1 MSEITKHPT
10 AEEKKGENTAQ
21 NPDAKAAAPEKKA
34 PFNPIEAAETVS
46 KGKFTL
52 RTPIRDG
59 EKEYTYLKYDF
70 NALSA
75 WELAKAID
83 AGSSGR
89 NDAFNMSDA
98 QALALFAAAAAK
110 CTEGGLD
117 ATDIRERMGASD
129 GVAAIRV
136 ASIFF
141 NGSSLAG
148 SLRFTKE

>member
-1 MSEITKHPT
+1 MSEITKRPET
-10 AEEKKGENTAQ
+10 EENAT
-21 NPDAKAAAPEKKA
+21 NPETKEAAAPAKRPA
-34 PFNPIEAAETVS
+34 FNPIEAAETVS

-52 RTPIRDG
+52 KTPIRDG
-59 EKEYTYLKYDF
+59 ENEYSELKYDF
-70 NALSA
+70 NALTA

-83 AGSSGR
+83 TGTSGR
-89 NDAFNMSDA
+89 NDAFNVSDA

-110 CTEGGLD
+110 CTEGLD
-117 ATDIRERMGASD
+117 ATDIRERMGAAD